1 MIYQINNSL
10 YISKILGRVKLAVF
24 LVFVIGLSGCYSFKG
39 ISIPPDINTFYVK
52 NFINQTDNAPVDIE
66 VVFSEALRTKIRNES
81 RLKFQP
87 ENSDIVFSG
96 EVTSYYISAEA
107 PVAGNTVALNKL
119 DIAVNVKY
127 EDTKNEKNNYTR
139 SFSFFKVYPSDQDLQ
154 TVQQTLIK
162 DIFAQITERIFN
174 DTFTNW

>member
-1 MIYQINNSL
+1 MSW
-10 YISKILGRVKLAVF
+10 KRFAVLASFVF
-24 LVFVIGLSGCYSFKG
+24 ILSGCYSFKG
-39 ISIPPDINTFYVK
+39 ISIPPDINTFYVE

-81 RLKFQP
+81 RLKFKQ
-87 ENSDIVFSG
+87 ENSDILFSG
-96 EVTSYYISAEA
+96 EITSYYISAEA

-119 DIAVNVKY
+119 DISVNVKY

-139 SFSFFKVYPSDQDLQ
+139 SFSFFKVYASDQDLQ
-154 TVQQTLIK
+154 SIQQNLIK

>member
-1 MIYQINNSL
+1 MIYQINDWLNGYNSL
-10 YISKILGRVKLAVF
+10 RWTRLAIFAGF
-24 LVFVIGLSGCYSFKG
+24 LLCFSGCYSFKG

-52 NFINQTDNAPVDIE
+52 NFINQTDNAPVDVE

-87 ENSDIVFSG
+87 DNSDIVFSG

-127 EDTKNEKNNYTR
+127 EDTKNAKNNYTR
-139 SFSFFKVYPSDQDLQ
+139 SFSFFKVYASDQDLQ
-154 TVQQTLIK
+154 AIQQNLIK